1 MAWQVSGYDY
11 TYAAH
16 RGAPSRNE
24 ISIPPN
30 ACGNL
35 KTNKTRR
42 EAPRRNVMES
52 KHTEAARPKGGGRK
66 SCLFVPPMYK
76 ILDDFHD
83 LNNVQSFS
91 TASNLIH
98 AESNTLKW
106 KSISSVSIL
115 SIMIRL
121 EILSILRT

>member
-52 KHTEAARPKGGGRK
+52 KYTEAARPKGGGVEFLLIKVSRK
-66 SCLFVPPMYK
+66 HHEWGGVG
-76 ILDDFHD
+76 DFQTHKER
-83 LNNVQSFS
+83 F
-91 TASNLIH
+91 
-98 AESNTLKW
+98 
-106 KSISSVSIL
+106 
-115 SIMIRL
+115 
-121 EILSILRT
+121 

>member
-1 MAWQVSGYDY
+1 MAWQVSGYDC

-52 KHTEAARPKGGGRK
+52 KHTEAARPKGWG
-66 SCLFVPPMYK
+66 LAP
-76 ILDDFHD
+76 
-83 LNNVQSFS
+83 
-91 TASNLIH
+91 
-98 AESNTLKW
+98 LKYTTRV
-106 KSISSVSIL
+106 KGDYETNI
-115 SIMIRL
+115 
-121 EILSILRT
+121 

>member
-1 MAWQVSGYDY
+1 MSWNLLAQILVDVCRRQKISIFRPKAALFYVHRELGEL
-11 TYAAH
+11 AH

-52 KHTEAARPKGGGRK
+52 KHTEAAAGRR
-66 SCLFVPPMYK
+66 
-76 ILDDFHD
+76 
-83 LNNVQSFS
+83 
-91 TASNLIH
+91 
-98 AESNTLKW
+98 AEDWGQK
-106 KSISSVSIL
+106 
-115 SIMIRL
+115 
-121 EILSILRT
+121 

>member
-35 KTNKTRR
+35 KTNKTSG

-52 KHTEAARPKGGGRK
+52 KHTEAARPKGCGLGGGLHQENF
-66 SCLFVPPMYK
+66 SL
-76 ILDDFHD
+76 LGG
-83 LNNVQSFS
+83 SFCRYFNEK
-91 TASNLIH
+91 T
-98 AESNTLKW
+98 
-106 KSISSVSIL
+106 
-115 SIMIRL
+115 
-121 EILSILRT
+121 